1 VERREIN
8 DGSGGRNHPAS
19 FENFAITGILRDMPY
34 PAIPDSGAL
43 DDAHSFISGLN
54 STSV

>member
-1 VERREIN
+1 MDLV
-8 DGSGGRNHPAS
+8 GATTLHHY
-19 FENFAITGILRDMPY
+19 ENSAITGILRDMPY
-34 PAIPDSGAL
+34 PAFPTSGAL